1 MYDPH
6 AHLHIRSGEY
16 DKADD
21 VAENADGTDDESE
34 PVVGNKVDLVQSS
47 LMIRDPRCIVH
58 CSVTPQ
64 LPLKIMYCRLRQ
76 ETALVFTDVW
86 LSLMFSA
93 GKLSDKKTTINTF
106 WNEVLSERKPQ

>member
-58 CSVTPQ
+58 CSLTPQ
-64 LPLKIMYCRLRQ
+64 LPLKMIHCLY
-76 ETALVFTDVW
+76 ETDGPPRNQIISEKIRDAL
-86 LSLMFSA
+86 SIA
-93 GKLSDKKTTINTF
+93 H
-106 WNEVLSERKPQ
+106 